1 MNYLLHCLQLP
12 GNSTGVTWA
21 REYKR
26 STQIMKWQRKSSCP
40 GSTAPSLYIPVV
52 HIRGKKPIKFKDKHG
67 GRLTL
72 LLLTCIFQH
81 TAGCCY
87 SCTWFGDTRI
97 PYHRLDGC
105 TEDATSLFHQGQQVR
120 VARVHRA
127 VVRPGVSENFARH
140 SYAVER
146 MLWHH
151 QLET

>member
-1 MNYLLHCLQLP
+1 MGKGVQEKHTNHEVAKEEFLSRQH
-12 GNSTGVTWA
+12 STITVHP
-21 REYKR
+21 R
-26 STQIMKWQRKSSCP
+26 STHTC
-40 GSTAPSLYIPVV
+40 
-52 HIRGKKPIKFKDKHG
+52 GKKSIKFKDKHG

-87 SCTWFGDTRI
+87 SCTWSGDTRI

-105 TEDATSLFHQGQQVR
+105 TGDATSLFHQGQQVR
-120 VARVHRA
+120 VAHVHRA